1 MIAILLILVAF
12 GLGAV
17 PFGLY
22 VARFVKG
29 IDPRDAGSKNIGAT
43 NVARLCGTQWGVL
56 VLVLDIFKGYLP
68 AALAPDGT
76 GWLALSLIGAASIAG
91 HAYSPLLQF
100 RGGKAVAT
108 TIGVFLALA
117 PWTMFFSV
125 IACLAVI
132 ALSGYVS
139 MGSLTLALALPFFSF
154 FTGNIWLLPLSLC
167 VMLFLFWRHR
177 ENILRL
183 DRGEEMPWRR
193 RKDDPVTEPPDLEG

>member
-1 MIAILLILVAF
+1 MIALLLILVAY

-29 IDPRDAGSKNIGAT
+29 IDPRDAGSKNVGAT
-43 NVARLCGTQWGVL
+43 NVARLCGAQWGVL

-76 GWLALSLIGAASIAG
+76 GWVALTLIGAASILG
-91 HAYSPLLQF
+91 HAYSPMLDF

-117 PWTMFFSV
+117 PWAMFFAV
-125 IACLAVI
+125 VCCLTVI

-139 MGSLTLALALPFFSF
+139 VGSLTLALALPVFTLL
-154 FTGNIWLLPLSLC
+154 TGNIGLLPFALF

-183 DRGEEMPWRR
+183 DRGQEMPWRR
-193 RKDDPVTEPPDLEG
+193 RRDDPVTEPPDLEG

>member
-22 VARFVKG
+22 VARFVRG

-100 RGGKAVAT
+100 KGGKAVAT

-132 ALSGYVS
+132 ALSRYVS

-154 FTGNIWLLPLSLC
+154 FTGNIGLLPLALA

>member
-1 MIAILLILVAF
+1 MIALLLILVAY

-29 IDPRDAGSKNIGAT
+29 IDPRDAGSKNVGAT
-43 NVARLCGTQWGVL
+43 NVARLCGAQWGVL

-68 AALAPDGT
+68 AALAPDGM
-76 GWLALSLIGAASIAG
+76 GWVALSLIGAASILG
-91 HAYSPLLQF
+91 HAYSPMLDF

-117 PWTMFFSV
+117 PWAMFFAV
-125 IACLAVI
+125 VCCLTVI

-139 MGSLTLALALPFFSF
+139 VGSLTLALALPVFSLL
-154 FTGNIWLLPLSLC
+154 TGNIGLVPLALG

-183 DRGEEMPWRR
+183 NKGQEMPWRR
-193 RKDDPVTEPPDLEG
+193 RKDDPMTEPPDLEG

>member
-29 IDPRDAGSKNIGAT
+29 IDPRDAGSKNVGAT

-68 AALAPDGT
+68 AALAPTDT
-76 GWLALSLIGAASIAG
+76 GWVALSLIGAASILG
-91 HAYSPLLQF
+91 HAYSPLLNF

-117 PWTMFFSV
+117 PWTMFFAV
-125 IACLAVI
+125 ICCLGVI

-139 MGSLTLALALPFFSF
+139 MGSLTLALALPVFSLI
-154 FTGNIWLLPLSLC
+154 TGNIGMIPLSLG

-183 DRGEEMPWRR
+183 DKGQEMPWRR